1 MLGMPRAHIL
11 ATTSAGL
18 LDYRESEWPLRISDM
33 QVFVLGTSWRNLT
46 FLKLVTDDGYEG
58 ISEVRINNRTEALS
72 GYLEGI
78 KKRHV
83 LGSDPFNIEDMVL
96 RLSRNDFGRVG
107 EIVASGIS
115 LVEIACWDIIGK
127 VTNQPVYRLL
137 GGTCRDRIKAYANGW
152 YRVERSP
159 EEFHAAAL
167 RVVERGYQA
176 LKFDPFGAG
185 TYEMDV
191 HETRRSIGLVEA
203 VRDAVGPDVEILI
216 EMHGRFSPATAVA
229 ISRDLEQFAPSW
241 VEEPVPPDNL
251 DALKKAAAQINL
263 PVATGER
270 LHNRYE
276 FRNLFVTEA
285 ADIVQPDIT
294 LMGGLSE
301 VKKVAA
307 MADTNYVTVAPH
319 NVGGPVATCAALH
332 FAASTPNFKIQEH
345 FNDFQE
351 LWVKE
356 AATGEGYP
364 EVVDGYFPLPEGPGL
379 GVTLNEDLIAEH
391 PFQEGSFNLWD
402 DDWHKREF

>member
-1 MLGMPRAHIL
+1 
-11 ATTSAGL
+11 
-18 LDYRESEWPLRISDM
+18 M

-46 FLKLVTDDGYEG
+46 FLKLTTDDGYEG

-96 RLSRNDFGRVG
+96 RLSRNDYGRVG
-107 EIVASGIS
+107 EIAGSGIA

-127 VTNQPVYRLL
+127 VCNQPVYKLI
-137 GGTCRDRIKAYANGW
+137 GGQCRSRIKAYANGW

-167 RVVERGYQA
+167 RVIERGYQA
-176 LKFDPFGAG
+176 LKFDPFGSG

-216 EMHGRFSPATAVA
+216 EMHGRFSPATAVS
-229 ISRDLEQFAPSW
+229 ISRSLEEFAPSW

-251 DALKKAAAQINL
+251 DALKKAAAKINL
-263 PVATGER
+263 PIATGER
-270 LHNRYE
+270 LHTRYE
-276 FRNLFVTEA
+276 FRDLFLTEA
-285 ADIVQPDIT
+285 ADILQPDIT
-294 LMGGLSE
+294 LSGGLSE
-301 VKKVAA
+301 TKKVAA
-307 MADTNYVTVAPH
+307 MADTNYMTVAPH
-319 NVGGPVATCAALH
+319 NVGGPVSTATALH

-356 AATGEGYP
+356 AATGGGYP

-402 DDWHKREF
+402 EDWHKREF

>member
-1 MLGMPRAHIL
+1 
-11 ATTSAGL
+11 
-18 LDYRESEWPLRISDM
+18 M

-46 FLKLVTDDGYEG
+46 FLKLITDDGYEG

-127 VTNQPVYRLL
+127 VTDQPVYRLL

-159 EEFHAAAL
+159 EEFHAAAT

-301 VKKVAA
+301 AKKVAA
-307 MADTNYVTVAPH
+307 MADTNYMTVAPH

-356 AATGEGYP
+356 AATGGGYP
-364 EVVDGYFPLPEGPGL
+364 EVVDGYFPLPTGPGL
-379 GVTLNEDLIAEH
+379 GVTLDEDLIAEH